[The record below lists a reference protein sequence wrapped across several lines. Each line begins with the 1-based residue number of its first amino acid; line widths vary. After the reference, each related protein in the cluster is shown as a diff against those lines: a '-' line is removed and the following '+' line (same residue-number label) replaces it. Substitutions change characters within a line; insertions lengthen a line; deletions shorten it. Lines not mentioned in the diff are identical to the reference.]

1 MTEFLPLC
9 DVLFNVISLAGYFCD
24 VVFDVVLGYALYERQ
39 KFAYFAAVI
48 VIVLFSL
55 VISQIVSIRWYL
67 NKRKIRNATTST
79 TGPPGAQDAETG
91 PNAPGSTSGSLE
103 KKKKKPNSL
112 NAANG
117 SGVAGRTEEPDGRP
131 GAGSRKSEYSRYIV
145 LALHVTQLGVLWRY
159 AKLFVPVD
167 LRHVKHEVRDLCMLR
182 LVHAFCEAAPMLLLQ
197 LYVLVTLQSE
207 AQLAAT
213 LKLKT
218 LGHHHHLPASTA
230 LVQQT
235 NLAEQQQKTFRD
247 LNMVSATLSLF
258 SVCWALASFS
268 KNVRLQNVHRLVLTW
283 LGVIF
288 QFLWRLGTV
297 ISRVISL
304 TVYASVYSHWVFL
317 VIILHWFSMFL
328 WLISPKNV
336 FHGERISRLKKTTLG
351 GLIAF
356 VYIFAYIN
364 LQEVRHRQK
373 MLTFYVVMF
382 AENCLLV
389 CLWMVGVWPNRPEGW
404 YLVPVSVLC
413 SFAAGLFFMV
423 VYYRYFHVRRLGYE
437 AGGRISEKCSG
448 HCGTDGCR
456 CLAGHDNGIDGMG
469 ISGGGGYKGAGGIGG
484 GLSGMNGVGGQKYPH
499 AIPGVFN
506 CRFSNPQKLQEKKQ
520 KQLAELKII
529 EEEIK
534 QGKLGGPGGT
544 GTLSSGDDGK
554 TTLPRQP
561 IPRAK
566 KHIDLDPIEWRT
578 SSPDMAEIVANKS
591 FNDLNLLL
599 AANLDDVNSLNK
611 FNSNYDPIYNSF
623 GLNGINISALV
634 NLKGGAA
641 GGPAGGMVDAG
652 GQSSSV
658 PVGPVVGTGNRNMSP
673 ISSQISATESNSLT
687 RQVMPRSKIL
697 PNNIP
702 RNPFAENYRGNFVN
716 LYADAAA
723 STPAGLINGA
733 ASGNGGVRA
742 PSISP
747 RTTEIAQ
754 SNRAILYD
762 AHGRLYT
769 DANHP
774 RQVSGTYSS
783 TENAGAENLP
793 FPYNVVPPPRSK
805 LDSRGTPTTP
815 VPSGSASGSAN
826 NTNSSNKSGR
836 TATTA
841 TMAAIVASVGA
852 AGGSSSGVG
861 SGGAA
866 GVINNL
872 NNTKRQN
879 MQRAKT
885 PEILLAPHYLENS
898 RIYFDWVAREAANF
912 RLQESE
918 RDQPM
923 ESSGDENLDNSGCD
937 DGHNGHHRIPSDI
950 DSQVSLPRSYTLPRE
965 FKYYRRN
972 KGRKVKNE
980 HFIASTNSSDGDVDS
995 GDDNESE
1002 RLSNLSSSSQR
1013 RVKNATPC
1021 TNLTNGH
1028 HGPVLQQQQ
1037 QQSHHLQ
1044 QPLPRQRL
1052 NNLNKSVAQTQPPI
1066 SSASMALMYAGGS
1079 GGSPSGT
1086 LLLANGQ
1093 TIPPVNSCRQT
1104 LNATP
1109 QNLHQQLPHASVPLA
1124 NGYNLTG
1131 GGDRS
1136 SPAMP
1141 ALLSGSDGS
1150 PVGLVSKPGAV
1161 HSFDLISGVEAVG
1174 AGLPPYHPGS
1184 AGNGAVTRPTRFRMY
1199 GTKNGMNTKEA
1210 NQEDTSQQSGLATVE
1225 SEYDTASDSPSDGGE
1240 EEDEEEDYEEEE
1252 SGGEEE
1258 EDEDDDEGTDEEDDG
1273 TEEEDDEDDVIEVLE
1288 RQSGDGQ
1295 EQDAD
1300 SRRKVDDDED
1310 RSNPQYIPKKGTFY
1324 EHDDRTAEDD
1334 LNDSGLD
1341 GDGDQRSKR
1350 NDDGLGDGLGDS
1362 HGGGG
1367 GGPGSGGGGGGGGLG
1382 APGMY
1387 GGERRGS
1394 EKGGSG
1400 VGAKGTK
1407 KWQASTD
1414 RWTHDRFDES
1424 EQAPKSQAELVF
1436 AYGYD
1441 IRSEDGPPKARRK
1454 RRYARGPNRYTRN
1467 WEDEDAYQKSSNAE
1481 HHQRHKKVPRP
1492 EEFPELAGANGKSG
1506 RATGRGRNGQKSGS
1520 STTGGPDQRR
1530 QSGATDAGRNKSSDV
1545 RRSAGQDRSMGRSE
1559 RVRSGDWSGG
1569 AGGGDRA
1576 REPDRGADWDRS
1588 EYGGG
1593 GSLRYRNEDR
1603 GSRNNY
1609 HNKENKLSGPRN
1621 SKEKDYKVINSLQ
1634 FKNQARNKTMEGGSG
1649 GNGGG
1654 APVTGPIPG
1663 SGPGSGLSDGN
1674 PGGAPMMHSSSAGA
1688 LSGSSNSN
1696 KMNNHGTVQQ
1706 HSGGSSTN
1714 AGGVSNERIHHSES
1728 NQQQGRMVNVVTT
1741 SASLGSVPSAGSQQ
1755 HYGHHASSMGQMQQH
1770 SHQQPQQPTQ
1780 KLKQGYLEEDHSKY
1794 AVPLYAGSSPMD
1806 RMQPNQPPP
1815 PAQGGPGG
1823 QNPPQVQ
1830 YHQATT
1836 LYYTAAGAAG
1846 GPSPG
1851 DYVTQAAP
1859 GGQPQQQPPQQPTQA
1874 PPQAQYAPP
1883 PYATQG
1889 PPPQPP
1895 QAAPYMQG
1903 PVPTPSA
1910 YLPAPQ
1916 PANVSTV
1923 PQPPTGVP
1931 GGAPPPPM
1939 NFVPALGPPPTA
1951 PAPPGVSPGQYPGPA
1966 AYATGFQTG
1975 YAPAVGVV
1983 PQAVP
1988 GGPPPPSVVTG
1999 PGGPPPTALYQPSGG
2014 ITYYAP
2020 QTQTQAPR
2028 PLPTGRRP
2036 TAAIPILA
2044 PPERK
2049 PAVTSTTTPSTAT
2062 NKTSSTRPAT
2072 TTAGDTNESPA
2083 ADASTGAASSVVD
2096 ASTPSGTTATVDSGE
2111 NIDHILDNMFVQRPQ
2126 YQPPS
2131 RKSPS
2136 PALAPSA
2143 ATQQP
2148 QSQAAGNETANGA
2161 TELRTDGG
2169 SAVVDGQD
2177 SMDNI
2182 GESVKKMSIQDT
2194 DKLSI
2199 AGSLAAVD
2207 SKELVAGG
2215 GVIDTNTTSQPVE

>member
-48 VIVLFSL
+48 VIVSFSL
-55 VISQIVSIRWYL
+55 IISQIVSIRWYL
-67 NKRKIRNATTST
+67 NKRKIRNATAST
-79 TGPPGAQDAETG
+79 TGPPGSQDAETAA
-91 PNAPGSTSGSLE
+91 NTPGNTSGSLE
-103 KKKKKPNSL
+103 KKKKKINSL
-112 NAANG
+112 TNTTNGPGATIGGRAEDTDEPTG
-117 SGVAGRTEEPDGRP
+117 SG
-131 GAGSRKSEYSRYIV
+131 GSRMSEYSRYIV
-145 LALHVTQLGVLWRY
+145 LALHFTQLGVLWRY

-207 AQLAAT
+207 AQLAAA

-364 LQEVRHRQK
+364 LQE
-373 MLTFYVVMF
+373 LTFYVVMF

-456 CLAGHDNGIDGMG
+456 CLAGHEHGIDGVGMNGGGGCKVGGG
-469 ISGGGGYKGAGGIGG
+469 ISGGLGVG
-484 GLSGMNGVGGQKYPH
+484 GMNGGAGQKYPH
-499 AIPGVFN
+499 AIPGSSVGSRVN
-506 CRFSNPQKLQEKKQ
+506 IQQKLQEKKQ

-634 NLKGGAA
+634 NLKGATGGA
-641 GGPAGGMVDAG
+641 GGGLVDTG

-658 PVGPVVGTGNRNMSP
+658 PVVGPVVGPGNRNMSP
-673 ISSQISATESNSLT
+673 ISSQISAAESNSLT

-733 ASGNGGVRA
+733 ANGNGGGGSAGVRA

-815 VPSGSASGSAN
+815 VQSGSASGSAN

-841 TMAAIVASVGA
+841 TMAAIVASVGG
-852 AGGSSSGVG
+852 AGGSAGGGIVG
-861 SGGAA
+861 AGGAGAA

-1021 TNLTNGH
+1021 TNLSNGH
-1028 HGPVLQQQQ
+1028 HGSVLHQQQQ
-1037 QQSHHLQ
+1037 QQQHLQ
-1044 QPLPRQRL
+1044 QPLPRQRM
-1052 NNLNKSVAQTQPPI
+1052 NNLNKSVAQNPPSI
-1066 SSASMALMYAGGS
+1066 SASMALMYAGGS
-1079 GGSPSGT
+1079 GGQSPSGT
-1086 LLLANGQ
+1086 MLHANGPA
-1093 TIPPVNSCRQT
+1093 IPPVNTCRQT

-1109 QNLHQQLPHASVPLA
+1109 QNLLQPPLPQHAAVALA
-1124 NGYNLTG
+1124 NGYNLAG

-1150 PVGLVSKPGAV
+1150 PVGKPGAV
-1161 HSFDLISGVEAVG
+1161 HSFDLISGVEAVA
-1174 AGLPPYHPGS
+1174 AGLPSYH
-1184 AGNGAVTRPTRFRMY
+1184 AGGGGAANGGGVARPTRFRMY
-1199 GTKNGMNTKEA
+1199 GTKNGMVRHETK
-1210 NQEDTSQQSGLATVE
+1210 L
-1225 SEYDTASDSPSDGGE
+1225 
-1240 EEDEEEDYEEEE
+1240 
-1252 SGGEEE
+1252 
-1258 EDEDDDEGTDEEDDG
+1258 
-1273 TEEEDDEDDVIEVLE
+1273 
-1288 RQSGDGQ
+1288 
-1295 EQDAD
+1295 
-1300 SRRKVDDDED
+1300 
-1310 RSNPQYIPKKGTFY
+1310 
-1324 EHDDRTAEDD
+1324 
-1334 LNDSGLD
+1334 
-1341 GDGDQRSKR
+1341 
-1350 NDDGLGDGLGDS
+1350 
-1362 HGGGG
+1362 
-1367 GGPGSGGGGGGGGLG
+1367 
-1382 APGMY
+1382 
-1387 GGERRGS
+1387 
-1394 EKGGSG
+1394 
-1400 VGAKGTK
+1400 
-1407 KWQASTD
+1407 
-1414 RWTHDRFDES
+1414 
-1424 EQAPKSQAELVF
+1424 
-1436 AYGYD
+1436 
-1441 IRSEDGPPKARRK
+1441 
-1454 RRYARGPNRYTRN
+1454 
-1467 WEDEDAYQKSSNAE
+1467 
-1481 HHQRHKKVPRP
+1481 
-1492 EEFPELAGANGKSG
+1492 
-1506 RATGRGRNGQKSGS
+1506 
-1520 STTGGPDQRR
+1520 
-1530 QSGATDAGRNKSSDV
+1530 
-1545 RRSAGQDRSMGRSE
+1545 
-1559 RVRSGDWSGG
+1559 
-1569 AGGGDRA
+1569 
-1576 REPDRGADWDRS
+1576 
-1588 EYGGG
+1588 
-1593 GSLRYRNEDR
+1593 
-1603 GSRNNY
+1603 
-1609 HNKENKLSGPRN
+1609 
-1621 SKEKDYKVINSLQ
+1621 
-1634 FKNQARNKTMEGGSG
+1634 
-1649 GNGGG
+1649 
-1654 APVTGPIPG
+1654 
-1663 SGPGSGLSDGN
+1663 
-1674 PGGAPMMHSSSAGA
+1674 
-1688 LSGSSNSN
+1688 
-1696 KMNNHGTVQQ
+1696 
-1706 HSGGSSTN
+1706 
-1714 AGGVSNERIHHSES
+1714 
-1728 NQQQGRMVNVVTT
+1728 
-1741 SASLGSVPSAGSQQ
+1741 
-1755 HYGHHASSMGQMQQH
+1755 
-1770 SHQQPQQPTQ
+1770 
-1780 KLKQGYLEEDHSKY
+1780 
-1794 AVPLYAGSSPMD
+1794 
-1806 RMQPNQPPP
+1806 
-1815 PAQGGPGG
+1815 
-1823 QNPPQVQ
+1823 
-1830 YHQATT
+1830 
-1836 LYYTAAGAAG
+1836 
-1846 GPSPG
+1846 
-1851 DYVTQAAP
+1851 
-1859 GGQPQQQPPQQPTQA
+1859 
-1874 PPQAQYAPP
+1874 
-1883 PYATQG
+1883 
-1889 PPPQPP
+1889 
-1895 QAAPYMQG
+1895 
-1903 PVPTPSA
+1903 
-1910 YLPAPQ
+1910 
-1916 PANVSTV
+1916 
-1923 PQPPTGVP
+1923 
-1931 GGAPPPPM
+1931 
-1939 NFVPALGPPPTA
+1939 
-1951 PAPPGVSPGQYPGPA
+1951 
-1966 AYATGFQTG
+1966 
-1975 YAPAVGVV
+1975 
-1983 PQAVP
+1983 
-1988 GGPPPPSVVTG
+1988 
-1999 PGGPPPTALYQPSGG
+1999 
-2014 ITYYAP
+2014 
-2020 QTQTQAPR
+2020 
-2028 PLPTGRRP
+2028 
-2036 TAAIPILA
+2036 
-2044 PPERK
+2044 
-2049 PAVTSTTTPSTAT
+2049 
-2062 NKTSSTRPAT
+2062 
-2072 TTAGDTNESPA
+2072 
-2083 ADASTGAASSVVD
+2083 
-2096 ASTPSGTTATVDSGE
+2096 
-2111 NIDHILDNMFVQRPQ
+2111 
-2126 YQPPS
+2126 
-2131 RKSPS
+2131 
-2136 PALAPSA
+2136 
-2143 ATQQP
+2143 
-2148 QSQAAGNETANGA
+2148 
-2161 TELRTDGG
+2161 
-2169 SAVVDGQD
+2169 
-2177 SMDNI
+2177 
-2182 GESVKKMSIQDT
+2182 
-2194 DKLSI
+2194 
-2199 AGSLAAVD
+2199 
-2207 SKELVAGG
+2207 
-2215 GVIDTNTTSQPVE
+2215 

>member
-1 MTEFLPLC
+1 MHLYNYSSVRSIDAPAGDGTNREKIMTEFLPLC

-39 KFAYFAAVI
+39 KFTYFAAVI
-48 VIVLFSL
+48 VIVSFSL

-79 TGPPGAQDAETG
+79 TGPPGSPDTEAGAGG
-91 PNAPGSTSGSLE
+91 PTGSTGGSLE
-103 KKKKKPNSL
+103 KKKKKTNSL
-112 NAANG
+112 NGTANG
-117 SGVAGRTEEPDGRP
+117 QTVGGRTEAN
-131 GAGSRKSEYSRYIV
+131 GAGSGTGSRTSEYGRYIV

-218 LGHHHHLPASTA
+218 LGHHHHLTASTA

-404 YLVPVSVLC
+404 YMVPVSVLC
-413 SFAAGLFFMV
+413 SFAAGLFFMI

-437 AGGRISEKCSG
+437 AGGRLAEKCSA
-448 HCGTDGCR
+448 HCTGDGCR
-456 CLAGHDNGIDGMG
+456 CLAGHEHEGGG
-469 ISGGGGYKGAGGIGG
+469 VGGGGVGG
-484 GLSGMNGVGGQKYPH
+484 GGCKGGGATIGSGLGHGGMNGIGGQKYPH

-506 CRFSNPQKLQEKKQ
+506 CRFSNPVNAATKRKKKKPTTSVGSRVNIQQKLQEKKQ

-634 NLKGGAA
+634 NLKGGGGVASGGTVAGALLDSAA
-641 GGPAGGMVDAG
+641 QPP
-652 GQSSSV
+652 SV
-658 PVGPVVGTGNRNMSP
+658 QGVVGAANRNMSP

-687 RQVMPRSKIL
+687 RQVLPRAKIL

-716 LYADAAA
+716 LYAEAAA
-723 STPAGLINGA
+723 GTGPTAGNGNGA
-733 ASGNGGVRA
+733 GSVGPGVRA

-783 TENAGAENLP
+783 TENGAGAENLP

-815 VPSGSASGSAN
+815 VQSGSASGSAN

-836 TATTA
+836 TTTTSA
-841 TMAAIVASVGA
+841 TMAAIVASVGGATSGGVA
-852 AGGSSSGVG
+852 AGG
-861 SGGAA
+861 

-1021 TNLTNGH
+1021 TNLSSGH
-1028 HGPVLQQQQ
+1028 LTPSLQQQQ
-1037 QQSHHLQ
+1037 QQQ
-1044 QPLPRQRL
+1044 QPLPRQRM
-1052 NNLNKSVAQTQPPI
+1052 NNLNKTVALAQPTI
-1066 SSASMALMYAGGS
+1066 GSASMALMYPNGS
-1079 GGSPSGT
+1079 GGRSPSGT
-1086 LLLANGQ
+1086 MQLTNGQ
-1093 TIPPVNSCRQT
+1093 TIPPTNPAGRQS
-1104 LNATP
+1104 LNPTP
-1109 QNLHQQLPHASVPLA
+1109 QNLHLSSQHVAAAVLA
-1124 NGYNLTG
+1124 NGYTLAG
-1131 GGDRS
+1131 AGDRS
-1136 SPAMP
+1136 SPAMQV
-1141 ALLSGSDGS
+1141 LLAGTDGS
-1150 PVGLVSKPGAV
+1150 TAGLASGKPGAV
-1161 HSFDLISGVEAVG
+1161 HSFDLISGVESA
-1174 AGLPPYHPGS
+1174 LPPYHAV
-1184 AGNGAVTRPTRFRMY
+1184 AGTAGAGAGTTAGGGGARPTRFRMY
-1199 GTKNGMNTKEA
+1199 GTKNGMVRHETK
-1210 NQEDTSQQSGLATVE
+1210 L
-1225 SEYDTASDSPSDGGE
+1225 
-1240 EEDEEEDYEEEE
+1240 
-1252 SGGEEE
+1252 
-1258 EDEDDDEGTDEEDDG
+1258 
-1273 TEEEDDEDDVIEVLE
+1273 
-1288 RQSGDGQ
+1288 
-1295 EQDAD
+1295 
-1300 SRRKVDDDED
+1300 
-1310 RSNPQYIPKKGTFY
+1310 
-1324 EHDDRTAEDD
+1324 
-1334 LNDSGLD
+1334 
-1341 GDGDQRSKR
+1341 
-1350 NDDGLGDGLGDS
+1350 
-1362 HGGGG
+1362 
-1367 GGPGSGGGGGGGGLG
+1367 
-1382 APGMY
+1382 
-1387 GGERRGS
+1387 
-1394 EKGGSG
+1394 
-1400 VGAKGTK
+1400 
-1407 KWQASTD
+1407 
-1414 RWTHDRFDES
+1414 
-1424 EQAPKSQAELVF
+1424 
-1436 AYGYD
+1436 
-1441 IRSEDGPPKARRK
+1441 
-1454 RRYARGPNRYTRN
+1454 
-1467 WEDEDAYQKSSNAE
+1467 
-1481 HHQRHKKVPRP
+1481 
-1492 EEFPELAGANGKSG
+1492 
-1506 RATGRGRNGQKSGS
+1506 
-1520 STTGGPDQRR
+1520 
-1530 QSGATDAGRNKSSDV
+1530 
-1545 RRSAGQDRSMGRSE
+1545 
-1559 RVRSGDWSGG
+1559 
-1569 AGGGDRA
+1569 
-1576 REPDRGADWDRS
+1576 
-1588 EYGGG
+1588 
-1593 GSLRYRNEDR
+1593 
-1603 GSRNNY
+1603 
-1609 HNKENKLSGPRN
+1609 
-1621 SKEKDYKVINSLQ
+1621 
-1634 FKNQARNKTMEGGSG
+1634 
-1649 GNGGG
+1649 
-1654 APVTGPIPG
+1654 
-1663 SGPGSGLSDGN
+1663 
-1674 PGGAPMMHSSSAGA
+1674 
-1688 LSGSSNSN
+1688 
-1696 KMNNHGTVQQ
+1696 
-1706 HSGGSSTN
+1706 
-1714 AGGVSNERIHHSES
+1714 
-1728 NQQQGRMVNVVTT
+1728 
-1741 SASLGSVPSAGSQQ
+1741 
-1755 HYGHHASSMGQMQQH
+1755 
-1770 SHQQPQQPTQ
+1770 
-1780 KLKQGYLEEDHSKY
+1780 
-1794 AVPLYAGSSPMD
+1794 
-1806 RMQPNQPPP
+1806 
-1815 PAQGGPGG
+1815 
-1823 QNPPQVQ
+1823 
-1830 YHQATT
+1830 
-1836 LYYTAAGAAG
+1836 
-1846 GPSPG
+1846 
-1851 DYVTQAAP
+1851 
-1859 GGQPQQQPPQQPTQA
+1859 
-1874 PPQAQYAPP
+1874 
-1883 PYATQG
+1883 
-1889 PPPQPP
+1889 
-1895 QAAPYMQG
+1895 
-1903 PVPTPSA
+1903 
-1910 YLPAPQ
+1910 
-1916 PANVSTV
+1916 
-1923 PQPPTGVP
+1923 
-1931 GGAPPPPM
+1931 
-1939 NFVPALGPPPTA
+1939 
-1951 PAPPGVSPGQYPGPA
+1951 
-1966 AYATGFQTG
+1966 
-1975 YAPAVGVV
+1975 
-1983 PQAVP
+1983 
-1988 GGPPPPSVVTG
+1988 
-1999 PGGPPPTALYQPSGG
+1999 
-2014 ITYYAP
+2014 
-2020 QTQTQAPR
+2020 
-2028 PLPTGRRP
+2028 
-2036 TAAIPILA
+2036 
-2044 PPERK
+2044 
-2049 PAVTSTTTPSTAT
+2049 
-2062 NKTSSTRPAT
+2062 
-2072 TTAGDTNESPA
+2072 
-2083 ADASTGAASSVVD
+2083 
-2096 ASTPSGTTATVDSGE
+2096 
-2111 NIDHILDNMFVQRPQ
+2111 
-2126 YQPPS
+2126 
-2131 RKSPS
+2131 
-2136 PALAPSA
+2136 
-2143 ATQQP
+2143 
-2148 QSQAAGNETANGA
+2148 
-2161 TELRTDGG
+2161 
-2169 SAVVDGQD
+2169 
-2177 SMDNI
+2177 
-2182 GESVKKMSIQDT
+2182 
-2194 DKLSI
+2194 
-2199 AGSLAAVD
+2199 
-2207 SKELVAGG
+2207 
-2215 GVIDTNTTSQPVE
+2215 

>member
-39 KFAYFAAVI
+39 KFTYFAAVI
-48 VIVLFSL
+48 VIVSFSL

-79 TGPPGAQDAETG
+79 AGPPLDAD
-91 PNAPGSTSGSLE
+91 GSPASVGSNSLE

-112 NAANG
+112 SPGGNNG
-117 SGVAGRTEEPDGRP
+117 SGGDGTDSHEP
-131 GAGSRKSEYSRYIV
+131 GAGSSQYSRYIV

-207 AQLAAT
+207 AQLAS

-218 LGHHHHLPASTA
+218 LGHHLPASTA

-404 YLVPVSVLC
+404 YMVPVSVLC

-437 AGGRISEKCSG
+437 AGGRVAEKCSPLCPEG
-448 HCGTDGCR
+448 GCR
-456 CLAGHDNGIDGMG
+456 CPMGHDGAYD
-469 ISGGGGYKGAGGIGG
+469 SGGGVGGGGGGGGAGGIGCK
-484 GLSGMNGVGGQKYPH
+484 GVGLGLGGIGGGGHIGGCGQKYPH

-506 CRFSNPQKLQEKKQ
+506 CRFSNPVNAATKRKKKKPTTFVPPPNLAIASSNGAPGATANGGGIGGGLGGGGVNEQSHGQSPHQQLLQHHQAHQVLQQQHQQHQHQHQQQLLQQHQQQHMGPMAIPFWRRPLPRSHTGGSSENEGSSVGSRVNIQQKLQEKKQ

-566 KHIDLDPIEWRT
+566 KHIDIDPIEWRT

-623 GLNGINISALV
+623 GLNGINISTLV
-634 NLKGGAA
+634 NLKGTATGGPGA
-641 GGPAGGMVDAG
+641 GPAGGLVDAG
-652 GQSSSV
+652 TGQPASAVSTLGQN
-658 PVGPVVGTGNRNMSP
+658 VGAGNRNMSP

-687 RQVMPRSKIL
+687 RQVLPRAKIL

-723 STPAGLINGA
+723 NTPAGVVNGA
-733 ASGNGGVRA
+733 ASAANSVVPGRA

-783 TENAGAENLP
+783 TENGAGAENLP

-815 VPSGSASGSAN
+815 VQSGSASGSAN

-841 TMAAIVASVGA
+841 TMAAVMASVVGA
-852 AGGSSSGVG
+852 GASSNGT
-861 SGGAA
+861 GGA
-866 GVINNL
+866 INNL

-918 RDQPM
+918 RDHPPM

-1013 RVKNATPC
+1013 RLKNSTPC
-1021 TNLTNGH
+1021 TNLSSGQH
-1028 HGPVLQQQQ
+1028 SSVLHQQQQ
-1037 QQSHHLQ
+1037 QHPQPQQQQQHQPPSQ
-1044 QPLPRQRL
+1044 QPLARQRM
-1052 NNLNKSVAQTQPPI
+1052 NNLNKSVAISPPPVGTVT
-1066 SSASMALMYAGGS
+1066 MYASGA

-1086 LLLANGQ
+1086 MLLPNGSAG
-1093 TIPPVNSCRQT
+1093 PNASRQT

-1109 QNLHQQLPHASVPLA
+1109 QNLHQPSPQQQQPSIATAIA
-1124 NGYNLTG
+1124 NGYNLSAM
-1131 GGDRS
+1131 DRS
-1136 SPAMP
+1136 SPAGMVL
-1141 ALLSGSDGS
+1141 AANGGVSGLSG
-1150 PVGLVSKPGAV
+1150 KAAAV
-1161 HSFDLISGVEAVG
+1161 HSLDLISGVDALSSG
-1174 AGLPPYHPGS
+1174 MAQYHGGGIAGG
-1184 AGNGAVTRPTRFRMY
+1184 GGGGGRPTRFRMY
-1199 GTKNGMNTKEA
+1199 GTKNGMVRHETK
-1210 NQEDTSQQSGLATVE
+1210 L
-1225 SEYDTASDSPSDGGE
+1225 
-1240 EEDEEEDYEEEE
+1240 
-1252 SGGEEE
+1252 
-1258 EDEDDDEGTDEEDDG
+1258 
-1273 TEEEDDEDDVIEVLE
+1273 
-1288 RQSGDGQ
+1288 
-1295 EQDAD
+1295 
-1300 SRRKVDDDED
+1300 
-1310 RSNPQYIPKKGTFY
+1310 
-1324 EHDDRTAEDD
+1324 
-1334 LNDSGLD
+1334 
-1341 GDGDQRSKR
+1341 
-1350 NDDGLGDGLGDS
+1350 
-1362 HGGGG
+1362 
-1367 GGPGSGGGGGGGGLG
+1367 
-1382 APGMY
+1382 
-1387 GGERRGS
+1387 
-1394 EKGGSG
+1394 
-1400 VGAKGTK
+1400 
-1407 KWQASTD
+1407 
-1414 RWTHDRFDES
+1414 
-1424 EQAPKSQAELVF
+1424 
-1436 AYGYD
+1436 
-1441 IRSEDGPPKARRK
+1441 
-1454 RRYARGPNRYTRN
+1454 
-1467 WEDEDAYQKSSNAE
+1467 
-1481 HHQRHKKVPRP
+1481 
-1492 EEFPELAGANGKSG
+1492 
-1506 RATGRGRNGQKSGS
+1506 
-1520 STTGGPDQRR
+1520 
-1530 QSGATDAGRNKSSDV
+1530 
-1545 RRSAGQDRSMGRSE
+1545 
-1559 RVRSGDWSGG
+1559 
-1569 AGGGDRA
+1569 
-1576 REPDRGADWDRS
+1576 
-1588 EYGGG
+1588 
-1593 GSLRYRNEDR
+1593 
-1603 GSRNNY
+1603 
-1609 HNKENKLSGPRN
+1609 
-1621 SKEKDYKVINSLQ
+1621 
-1634 FKNQARNKTMEGGSG
+1634 
-1649 GNGGG
+1649 
-1654 APVTGPIPG
+1654 
-1663 SGPGSGLSDGN
+1663 
-1674 PGGAPMMHSSSAGA
+1674 
-1688 LSGSSNSN
+1688 
-1696 KMNNHGTVQQ
+1696 
-1706 HSGGSSTN
+1706 
-1714 AGGVSNERIHHSES
+1714 
-1728 NQQQGRMVNVVTT
+1728 
-1741 SASLGSVPSAGSQQ
+1741 
-1755 HYGHHASSMGQMQQH
+1755 
-1770 SHQQPQQPTQ
+1770 
-1780 KLKQGYLEEDHSKY
+1780 
-1794 AVPLYAGSSPMD
+1794 
-1806 RMQPNQPPP
+1806 
-1815 PAQGGPGG
+1815 
-1823 QNPPQVQ
+1823 
-1830 YHQATT
+1830 
-1836 LYYTAAGAAG
+1836 
-1846 GPSPG
+1846 
-1851 DYVTQAAP
+1851 
-1859 GGQPQQQPPQQPTQA
+1859 
-1874 PPQAQYAPP
+1874 
-1883 PYATQG
+1883 
-1889 PPPQPP
+1889 
-1895 QAAPYMQG
+1895 
-1903 PVPTPSA
+1903 
-1910 YLPAPQ
+1910 
-1916 PANVSTV
+1916 
-1923 PQPPTGVP
+1923 
-1931 GGAPPPPM
+1931 
-1939 NFVPALGPPPTA
+1939 
-1951 PAPPGVSPGQYPGPA
+1951 
-1966 AYATGFQTG
+1966 
-1975 YAPAVGVV
+1975 
-1983 PQAVP
+1983 
-1988 GGPPPPSVVTG
+1988 
-1999 PGGPPPTALYQPSGG
+1999 
-2014 ITYYAP
+2014 
-2020 QTQTQAPR
+2020 
-2028 PLPTGRRP
+2028 
-2036 TAAIPILA
+2036 
-2044 PPERK
+2044 
-2049 PAVTSTTTPSTAT
+2049 
-2062 NKTSSTRPAT
+2062 
-2072 TTAGDTNESPA
+2072 
-2083 ADASTGAASSVVD
+2083 
-2096 ASTPSGTTATVDSGE
+2096 
-2111 NIDHILDNMFVQRPQ
+2111 
-2126 YQPPS
+2126 
-2131 RKSPS
+2131 
-2136 PALAPSA
+2136 
-2143 ATQQP
+2143 
-2148 QSQAAGNETANGA
+2148 
-2161 TELRTDGG
+2161 
-2169 SAVVDGQD
+2169 
-2177 SMDNI
+2177 
-2182 GESVKKMSIQDT
+2182 
-2194 DKLSI
+2194 
-2199 AGSLAAVD
+2199 
-2207 SKELVAGG
+2207 
-2215 GVIDTNTTSQPVE
+2215 

>member
-48 VIVLFSL
+48 VIVSFSL

-67 NKRKIRNATTST
+67 NKRKIRNASAST
-79 TGPPGAQDAETG
+79 TGPPDAEA
-91 PNAPGSTSGSLE
+91 NAPGSGSSLE

-117 SGVAGRTEEPDGRP
+117 QSVAGRGEEAEGRMAP
-131 GAGSRKSEYSRYIV
+131 GGGGASRTSEYSRYIV

-207 AQLAAT
+207 AQLAAA

-218 LGHHHHLPASTA
+218 LGHHHHHLPPSTA

-304 TVYASVYSHWVFL
+304 TVYASVYSHWGDAL
-317 VIILHWFSMFL
+317 ILHWFSMFL

-389 CLWMVGVWPNRPEGW
+389 CLWMVGVWPNRPDGW
-404 YLVPVSVLC
+404 YLVPLSVLG

-437 AGGRISEKCSG
+437 AGGRVAEKCAG
-448 HCGTDGCR
+448 HCASDGCR
-456 CLAGHDNGIDGMG
+456 CLAGHEHGMDGG
-469 ISGGGGYKGAGGIGG
+469 CGGGVGGAGGKGGGGIGG
-484 GLSGMNGVGGQKYPH
+484 GVGRGALNGNGCQKYPH

-506 CRFSNPQKLQEKKQ
+506 CRFSNPVNAATKRKKKKPTTFVPPPNLAIASPNANAGGGVNDHAVTSQLLQQQQSHQQLQLPSHQQQHQQQQQQQQHHHQQHQQQYLQQQPLLSHQQQQQQHQQQTLQQQQQELQQQYMGPMAIPFWRRPLPRSHTGGSSENEGSSVGSRVNIQQKLQEKKQ

-544 GTLSSGDDGK
+544 GTLSSGDDAGK

-634 NLKGGAA
+634 NLKGG
-641 GGPAGGMVDAG
+641 GGSGPAGALVDAT
-652 GQSSSV
+652 GQSASSSAV
-658 PVGPVVGTGNRNMSP
+658 PGVGGPGVGGTGNRNMSP

-687 RQVMPRSKIL
+687 RQVLPRSKIL

-723 STPAGLINGA
+723 STPAAGLINGA
-733 ASGNGGVRA
+733 AGGGASGSGAGVRA

-836 TATTA
+836 TSATA
-841 TMAAIVASVGA
+841 TMAAIVASVGGA
-852 AGGSSSGVG
+852 GGSAGGSSG
-861 SGGAA
+861 A

-1021 TNLTNGH
+1021 TNLQPNGH
-1028 HGPVLQQQQ
+1028 HVPSLQQQQ
-1037 QQSHHLQ
+1037 QQLLQ

-1052 NNLNKSVAQTQPPI
+1052 NNLNKGMPQPPI
-1066 SSASMALMYAGGS
+1066 SASMALMYAGPGGP

-1086 LLLANGQ
+1086 MLLTNGQ
-1093 TIPPVNSCRQT
+1093 AIPAGNVSRQT

-1109 QNLHQQLPHASVPLA
+1109 QNLHQPPLPHVPIGLA

-1131 GGDRS
+1131 AGDRS
-1136 SPAMP
+1136 SPALP

-1150 PVGLVSKPGAV
+1150 PVGMVGKPGAV
-1161 HSFDLISGVEAVG
+1161 HSFDLISGVEG
-1174 AGLPPYHPGS
+1174 AAGAALPPYHPGGG
-1184 AGNGAVTRPTRFRMY
+1184 AAGGNGARPTRFRMY
-1199 GTKNGMNTKEA
+1199 GTKNGMVRHETK
-1210 NQEDTSQQSGLATVE
+1210 L
-1225 SEYDTASDSPSDGGE
+1225 
-1240 EEDEEEDYEEEE
+1240 
-1252 SGGEEE
+1252 
-1258 EDEDDDEGTDEEDDG
+1258 
-1273 TEEEDDEDDVIEVLE
+1273 
-1288 RQSGDGQ
+1288 
-1295 EQDAD
+1295 
-1300 SRRKVDDDED
+1300 
-1310 RSNPQYIPKKGTFY
+1310 
-1324 EHDDRTAEDD
+1324 
-1334 LNDSGLD
+1334 
-1341 GDGDQRSKR
+1341 
-1350 NDDGLGDGLGDS
+1350 
-1362 HGGGG
+1362 
-1367 GGPGSGGGGGGGGLG
+1367 
-1382 APGMY
+1382 
-1387 GGERRGS
+1387 
-1394 EKGGSG
+1394 
-1400 VGAKGTK
+1400 
-1407 KWQASTD
+1407 
-1414 RWTHDRFDES
+1414 
-1424 EQAPKSQAELVF
+1424 
-1436 AYGYD
+1436 
-1441 IRSEDGPPKARRK
+1441 
-1454 RRYARGPNRYTRN
+1454 
-1467 WEDEDAYQKSSNAE
+1467 
-1481 HHQRHKKVPRP
+1481 
-1492 EEFPELAGANGKSG
+1492 
-1506 RATGRGRNGQKSGS
+1506 
-1520 STTGGPDQRR
+1520 
-1530 QSGATDAGRNKSSDV
+1530 
-1545 RRSAGQDRSMGRSE
+1545 
-1559 RVRSGDWSGG
+1559 
-1569 AGGGDRA
+1569 
-1576 REPDRGADWDRS
+1576 
-1588 EYGGG
+1588 
-1593 GSLRYRNEDR
+1593 
-1603 GSRNNY
+1603 
-1609 HNKENKLSGPRN
+1609 
-1621 SKEKDYKVINSLQ
+1621 
-1634 FKNQARNKTMEGGSG
+1634 
-1649 GNGGG
+1649 
-1654 APVTGPIPG
+1654 
-1663 SGPGSGLSDGN
+1663 
-1674 PGGAPMMHSSSAGA
+1674 
-1688 LSGSSNSN
+1688 
-1696 KMNNHGTVQQ
+1696 
-1706 HSGGSSTN
+1706 
-1714 AGGVSNERIHHSES
+1714 
-1728 NQQQGRMVNVVTT
+1728 
-1741 SASLGSVPSAGSQQ
+1741 
-1755 HYGHHASSMGQMQQH
+1755 
-1770 SHQQPQQPTQ
+1770 
-1780 KLKQGYLEEDHSKY
+1780 
-1794 AVPLYAGSSPMD
+1794 
-1806 RMQPNQPPP
+1806 
-1815 PAQGGPGG
+1815 
-1823 QNPPQVQ
+1823 
-1830 YHQATT
+1830 
-1836 LYYTAAGAAG
+1836 
-1846 GPSPG
+1846 
-1851 DYVTQAAP
+1851 
-1859 GGQPQQQPPQQPTQA
+1859 
-1874 PPQAQYAPP
+1874 
-1883 PYATQG
+1883 
-1889 PPPQPP
+1889 
-1895 QAAPYMQG
+1895 
-1903 PVPTPSA
+1903 
-1910 YLPAPQ
+1910 
-1916 PANVSTV
+1916 
-1923 PQPPTGVP
+1923 
-1931 GGAPPPPM
+1931 
-1939 NFVPALGPPPTA
+1939 
-1951 PAPPGVSPGQYPGPA
+1951 
-1966 AYATGFQTG
+1966 
-1975 YAPAVGVV
+1975 
-1983 PQAVP
+1983 
-1988 GGPPPPSVVTG
+1988 
-1999 PGGPPPTALYQPSGG
+1999 
-2014 ITYYAP
+2014 
-2020 QTQTQAPR
+2020 
-2028 PLPTGRRP
+2028 
-2036 TAAIPILA
+2036 
-2044 PPERK
+2044 
-2049 PAVTSTTTPSTAT
+2049 
-2062 NKTSSTRPAT
+2062 
-2072 TTAGDTNESPA
+2072 
-2083 ADASTGAASSVVD
+2083 
-2096 ASTPSGTTATVDSGE
+2096 
-2111 NIDHILDNMFVQRPQ
+2111 
-2126 YQPPS
+2126 
-2131 RKSPS
+2131 
-2136 PALAPSA
+2136 
-2143 ATQQP
+2143 
-2148 QSQAAGNETANGA
+2148 
-2161 TELRTDGG
+2161 
-2169 SAVVDGQD
+2169 
-2177 SMDNI
+2177 
-2182 GESVKKMSIQDT
+2182 
-2194 DKLSI
+2194 
-2199 AGSLAAVD
+2199 
-2207 SKELVAGG
+2207 
-2215 GVIDTNTTSQPVE
+2215 

>member
-39 KFAYFAAVI
+39 KFTYFAAVI
-48 VIVLFSL
+48 VIVSFSL
-55 VISQIVSIRWYL
+55 IISQIVSIRWYL
-67 NKRKIRNATTST
+67 NKRKIRNATAKT
-79 TGPPGAQDAETG
+79 TGPPGSPDTEANT
-91 PNAPGSTSGSLE
+91 PGGGSLE

-117 SGVAGRTEEPDGRP
+117 QSVFGRDGDADGR
-131 GAGSRKSEYSRYIV
+131 GGTEGGGSRTAEYSRYIV

-207 AQLAAT
+207 AQLTAT

-218 LGHHHHLPASTA
+218 LGHHHHLPPSTA

-437 AGGRISEKCSG
+437 AGGRVAEKCTG
-448 HCGTDGCR
+448 HCGPDGCR
-456 CLAGHDNGIDGMG
+456 CLTGHE
-469 ISGGGGYKGAGGIGG
+469 GGLEGGIGG
-484 GLSGMNGVGGQKYPH
+484 GGAGCKGGSGIGGGVGRGAMNGNGCQKYPH

-506 CRFSNPQKLQEKKQ
+506 CRFSNPVNAATKRKKKKPTTFVPPPNLAIASTNSGGAGGVVNDHQSVTSQLLHHQQSHQQQQAQQPQHQLLHQQQQQYLQQQPLLAQQQQLQHQQQQQQEQQQVQQQELQQQYMGPMAIPFWRRPLPRSHTGGSSENEGSSVGSRVNIQQKLQEKKQ

-634 NLKGGAA
+634 NLKGASSSGPSGLIDSAA
-641 GGPAGGMVDAG
+641 
-652 GQSSSV
+652 GQSSAV
-658 PVGPVVGTGNRNMSP
+658 AVGPAVGAGNRNMSP

-687 RQVMPRSKIL
+687 RQVLPRSKIQ

-723 STPAGLINGA
+723 STPSGLINGA
-733 ASGNGGVRA
+733 TGASGGGVRA

-815 VPSGSASGSAN
+815 VQSGSASGSAN

-841 TMAAIVASVGA
+841 TMAAIVASVGG
-852 AGGSSSGVG
+852 AGGASST
-861 SGGAA
+861 GATN
-866 GVINNL
+866 VINNL

-898 RIYFDWVAREAANF
+898 RVYFDWVVREAANF

-1002 RLSNLSSSSQR
+1002 RLSNISSSSQR

-1021 TNLTNGH
+1021 TNLQSNGG
-1028 HGPVLQQQQ
+1028 HGSTLQQQQ
-1037 QQSHHLQ
+1037 PQLLQ

-1052 NNLNKSVAQTQPPI
+1052 NNLNKGVPQNQPPI
-1066 SSASMALMYAGGS
+1066 SSASMALMYATGTS
-1079 GGSPSGT
+1079 GSPSGT
-1086 LLLANGQ
+1086 MLHASGQAAIPSAN
-1093 TIPPVNSCRQT
+1093 TSRQT

-1109 QNLHQQLPHASVPLA
+1109 QNLHQPPLPHAAVALA
-1124 NGYNLTG
+1124 NGYNLMG

-1141 ALLSGSDGS
+1141 ALLSGRDGS
-1150 PVGLVSKPGAV
+1150 PVGGLAVKPGAV
-1161 HSFDLISGVEAVG
+1161 HSFDLISGVEGTGTA
-1174 AGLPPYHPGS
+1174 LPPYHPGGGAAGATT
-1184 AGNGAVTRPTRFRMY
+1184 AGNCGVARPTRFRMY
-1199 GTKNGMNTKEA
+1199 GTKNGMVRHETK
-1210 NQEDTSQQSGLATVE
+1210 L
-1225 SEYDTASDSPSDGGE
+1225 
-1240 EEDEEEDYEEEE
+1240 
-1252 SGGEEE
+1252 
-1258 EDEDDDEGTDEEDDG
+1258 
-1273 TEEEDDEDDVIEVLE
+1273 
-1288 RQSGDGQ
+1288 
-1295 EQDAD
+1295 
-1300 SRRKVDDDED
+1300 
-1310 RSNPQYIPKKGTFY
+1310 
-1324 EHDDRTAEDD
+1324 
-1334 LNDSGLD
+1334 
-1341 GDGDQRSKR
+1341 
-1350 NDDGLGDGLGDS
+1350 
-1362 HGGGG
+1362 
-1367 GGPGSGGGGGGGGLG
+1367 
-1382 APGMY
+1382 
-1387 GGERRGS
+1387 
-1394 EKGGSG
+1394 
-1400 VGAKGTK
+1400 
-1407 KWQASTD
+1407 
-1414 RWTHDRFDES
+1414 
-1424 EQAPKSQAELVF
+1424 
-1436 AYGYD
+1436 
-1441 IRSEDGPPKARRK
+1441 
-1454 RRYARGPNRYTRN
+1454 
-1467 WEDEDAYQKSSNAE
+1467 
-1481 HHQRHKKVPRP
+1481 
-1492 EEFPELAGANGKSG
+1492 
-1506 RATGRGRNGQKSGS
+1506 
-1520 STTGGPDQRR
+1520 
-1530 QSGATDAGRNKSSDV
+1530 
-1545 RRSAGQDRSMGRSE
+1545 
-1559 RVRSGDWSGG
+1559 
-1569 AGGGDRA
+1569 
-1576 REPDRGADWDRS
+1576 
-1588 EYGGG
+1588 
-1593 GSLRYRNEDR
+1593 
-1603 GSRNNY
+1603 
-1609 HNKENKLSGPRN
+1609 
-1621 SKEKDYKVINSLQ
+1621 
-1634 FKNQARNKTMEGGSG
+1634 
-1649 GNGGG
+1649 
-1654 APVTGPIPG
+1654 
-1663 SGPGSGLSDGN
+1663 
-1674 PGGAPMMHSSSAGA
+1674 
-1688 LSGSSNSN
+1688 
-1696 KMNNHGTVQQ
+1696 
-1706 HSGGSSTN
+1706 
-1714 AGGVSNERIHHSES
+1714 
-1728 NQQQGRMVNVVTT
+1728 
-1741 SASLGSVPSAGSQQ
+1741 
-1755 HYGHHASSMGQMQQH
+1755 
-1770 SHQQPQQPTQ
+1770 
-1780 KLKQGYLEEDHSKY
+1780 
-1794 AVPLYAGSSPMD
+1794 
-1806 RMQPNQPPP
+1806 
-1815 PAQGGPGG
+1815 
-1823 QNPPQVQ
+1823 
-1830 YHQATT
+1830 
-1836 LYYTAAGAAG
+1836 
-1846 GPSPG
+1846 
-1851 DYVTQAAP
+1851 
-1859 GGQPQQQPPQQPTQA
+1859 
-1874 PPQAQYAPP
+1874 
-1883 PYATQG
+1883 
-1889 PPPQPP
+1889 
-1895 QAAPYMQG
+1895 
-1903 PVPTPSA
+1903 
-1910 YLPAPQ
+1910 
-1916 PANVSTV
+1916 
-1923 PQPPTGVP
+1923 
-1931 GGAPPPPM
+1931 
-1939 NFVPALGPPPTA
+1939 
-1951 PAPPGVSPGQYPGPA
+1951 
-1966 AYATGFQTG
+1966 
-1975 YAPAVGVV
+1975 
-1983 PQAVP
+1983 
-1988 GGPPPPSVVTG
+1988 
-1999 PGGPPPTALYQPSGG
+1999 
-2014 ITYYAP
+2014 
-2020 QTQTQAPR
+2020 
-2028 PLPTGRRP
+2028 
-2036 TAAIPILA
+2036 
-2044 PPERK
+2044 
-2049 PAVTSTTTPSTAT
+2049 
-2062 NKTSSTRPAT
+2062 
-2072 TTAGDTNESPA
+2072 
-2083 ADASTGAASSVVD
+2083 
-2096 ASTPSGTTATVDSGE
+2096 
-2111 NIDHILDNMFVQRPQ
+2111 
-2126 YQPPS
+2126 
-2131 RKSPS
+2131 
-2136 PALAPSA
+2136 
-2143 ATQQP
+2143 
-2148 QSQAAGNETANGA
+2148 
-2161 TELRTDGG
+2161 
-2169 SAVVDGQD
+2169 
-2177 SMDNI
+2177 
-2182 GESVKKMSIQDT
+2182 
-2194 DKLSI
+2194 
-2199 AGSLAAVD
+2199 
-2207 SKELVAGG
+2207 
-2215 GVIDTNTTSQPVE
+2215 

>member
-48 VIVLFSL
+48 VIVTFSL

-79 TGPPGAQDAETG
+79 TGPPGSQDAETG
-91 PNAPGSTSGSLE
+91 ANAPGSTSGSLE

-117 SGVAGRTEEPDGRP
+117 SGVGGRTEDTDGRP
-131 GAGSRKSEYSRYIV
+131 GTAGSRTSEYSRYIV

-404 YLVPVSVLC
+404 YLVPLAVLG

-437 AGGRISEKCSG
+437 AGGRVSEKCTG

-456 CLAGHDNGIDGMG
+456 CLAGHENGLDGMG
-469 ISGGGGYKGAGGIGG
+469 IAGGGGCKGVGGIHGALNGG
-484 GLSGMNGVGGQKYPH
+484 GMNGGGGQKYPH

-506 CRFSNPQKLQEKKQ
+506 CRFSNPVNAATKRKKKKPTTFVPPPNLAIASQNSTGTGVTDHQNVPNQFLHHQAHQQPQQQHVQQHLQQQHQQQQYLQQQPLLSHQPQQQQQQAQQQQLLQLQQQQQQQQQQQYMGPMAIPFWRRPLPRSHTGGSSENEGSSVGSRVNIQQKLQEKKQ

-634 NLKGGAA
+634 NLKGAAA
-641 GGPAGGMVDAG
+641 GGGTGGGLVDTG

-658 PVGPVVGTGNRNMSP
+658 PVGPVVGPGNRNMSP

-733 ASGNGGVRA
+733 TSGNGGGSGVRA

-815 VPSGSASGSAN
+815 VQSGSASGSAN

-841 TMAAIVASVGA
+841 TMAAIVASVGG
-852 AGGSSSGVG
+852 AGGSAGGTGGVG
-861 SGGAA
+861 SSGTA

-912 RLQESE
+912 RLQETE

-1028 HGPVLQQQQ
+1028 HGSVLQQPQQQQ
-1037 QQSHHLQ
+1037 QQHHLQ
-1044 QPLPRQRL
+1044 QPLPRQRM

-1066 SSASMALMYAGGS
+1066 GASMALMYAGGS

-1093 TIPPVNSCRQT
+1093 TIPPVNVVRQT

-1109 QNLHQQLPHASVPLA
+1109 QNIHPQLPHPSVPLA
-1124 NGYNLTG
+1124 NGYNLSG

-1136 SPAMP
+1136 SPAIP
-1141 ALLSGSDGS
+1141 TLLSGSDGS
-1150 PVGLVSKPGAV
+1150 SSVGLTGKPGAV

-1174 AGLPPYHPGS
+1174 AGLPPYHPGA
-1184 AGNGAVTRPTRFRMY
+1184 AGNGGVARPTRFRMY
-1199 GTKNGMNTKEA
+1199 GTKNGMVRHETK
-1210 NQEDTSQQSGLATVE
+1210 L
-1225 SEYDTASDSPSDGGE
+1225 
-1240 EEDEEEDYEEEE
+1240 
-1252 SGGEEE
+1252 
-1258 EDEDDDEGTDEEDDG
+1258 
-1273 TEEEDDEDDVIEVLE
+1273 
-1288 RQSGDGQ
+1288 
-1295 EQDAD
+1295 
-1300 SRRKVDDDED
+1300 
-1310 RSNPQYIPKKGTFY
+1310 
-1324 EHDDRTAEDD
+1324 
-1334 LNDSGLD
+1334 
-1341 GDGDQRSKR
+1341 
-1350 NDDGLGDGLGDS
+1350 
-1362 HGGGG
+1362 
-1367 GGPGSGGGGGGGGLG
+1367 
-1382 APGMY
+1382 
-1387 GGERRGS
+1387 
-1394 EKGGSG
+1394 
-1400 VGAKGTK
+1400 
-1407 KWQASTD
+1407 
-1414 RWTHDRFDES
+1414 
-1424 EQAPKSQAELVF
+1424 
-1436 AYGYD
+1436 
-1441 IRSEDGPPKARRK
+1441 
-1454 RRYARGPNRYTRN
+1454 
-1467 WEDEDAYQKSSNAE
+1467 
-1481 HHQRHKKVPRP
+1481 
-1492 EEFPELAGANGKSG
+1492 
-1506 RATGRGRNGQKSGS
+1506 
-1520 STTGGPDQRR
+1520 
-1530 QSGATDAGRNKSSDV
+1530 
-1545 RRSAGQDRSMGRSE
+1545 
-1559 RVRSGDWSGG
+1559 
-1569 AGGGDRA
+1569 
-1576 REPDRGADWDRS
+1576 
-1588 EYGGG
+1588 
-1593 GSLRYRNEDR
+1593 
-1603 GSRNNY
+1603 
-1609 HNKENKLSGPRN
+1609 
-1621 SKEKDYKVINSLQ
+1621 
-1634 FKNQARNKTMEGGSG
+1634 
-1649 GNGGG
+1649 
-1654 APVTGPIPG
+1654 
-1663 SGPGSGLSDGN
+1663 
-1674 PGGAPMMHSSSAGA
+1674 
-1688 LSGSSNSN
+1688 
-1696 KMNNHGTVQQ
+1696 
-1706 HSGGSSTN
+1706 
-1714 AGGVSNERIHHSES
+1714 
-1728 NQQQGRMVNVVTT
+1728 
-1741 SASLGSVPSAGSQQ
+1741 
-1755 HYGHHASSMGQMQQH
+1755 
-1770 SHQQPQQPTQ
+1770 
-1780 KLKQGYLEEDHSKY
+1780 
-1794 AVPLYAGSSPMD
+1794 
-1806 RMQPNQPPP
+1806 
-1815 PAQGGPGG
+1815 
-1823 QNPPQVQ
+1823 
-1830 YHQATT
+1830 
-1836 LYYTAAGAAG
+1836 
-1846 GPSPG
+1846 
-1851 DYVTQAAP
+1851 
-1859 GGQPQQQPPQQPTQA
+1859 
-1874 PPQAQYAPP
+1874 
-1883 PYATQG
+1883 
-1889 PPPQPP
+1889 
-1895 QAAPYMQG
+1895 
-1903 PVPTPSA
+1903 
-1910 YLPAPQ
+1910 
-1916 PANVSTV
+1916 
-1923 PQPPTGVP
+1923 
-1931 GGAPPPPM
+1931 
-1939 NFVPALGPPPTA
+1939 
-1951 PAPPGVSPGQYPGPA
+1951 
-1966 AYATGFQTG
+1966 
-1975 YAPAVGVV
+1975 
-1983 PQAVP
+1983 
-1988 GGPPPPSVVTG
+1988 
-1999 PGGPPPTALYQPSGG
+1999 
-2014 ITYYAP
+2014 
-2020 QTQTQAPR
+2020 
-2028 PLPTGRRP
+2028 
-2036 TAAIPILA
+2036 
-2044 PPERK
+2044 
-2049 PAVTSTTTPSTAT
+2049 
-2062 NKTSSTRPAT
+2062 
-2072 TTAGDTNESPA
+2072 
-2083 ADASTGAASSVVD
+2083 
-2096 ASTPSGTTATVDSGE
+2096 
-2111 NIDHILDNMFVQRPQ
+2111 
-2126 YQPPS
+2126 
-2131 RKSPS
+2131 
-2136 PALAPSA
+2136 
-2143 ATQQP
+2143 
-2148 QSQAAGNETANGA
+2148 
-2161 TELRTDGG
+2161 
-2169 SAVVDGQD
+2169 
-2177 SMDNI
+2177 
-2182 GESVKKMSIQDT
+2182 
-2194 DKLSI
+2194 
-2199 AGSLAAVD
+2199 
-2207 SKELVAGG
+2207 
-2215 GVIDTNTTSQPVE
+2215 

>member
-48 VIVLFSL
+48 VIVSFSL

-67 NKRKIRNATTST
+67 NKRKIRNATAST
-79 TGPPGAQDAETG
+79 TGPPGSQDAEA
-91 PNAPGSTSGSLE
+91 APDSTSGSLE

-112 NAANG
+112 TAANG
-117 SGVAGRTEEPDGRP
+117 PGGGIGGRTDDTAERTGS
-131 GAGSRKSEYSRYIV
+131 GASRTSEYSRYIV
-145 LALHVTQLGVLWRY
+145 LALHFTQLGVLWRY

-456 CLAGHDNGIDGMG
+456 CLAGHENGMDGVGMN
-469 ISGGGGYKGAGGIGG
+469 GGGGGCKAGGGMGG
-484 GLSGMNGVGGQKYPH
+484 GLGGGGMNGGGGQKYPH

-506 CRFSNPQKLQEKKQ
+506 CRFSNPVNAATKRKKKKPTTFVPPPNLAIASQNSTGAGGGINDHPNVTSQFLQHQAHQQQQQAQQQQQQQLQHHQHAQYLQQQPLISHQQQQQAQQQLQHQQQQQQYMGPMAIPFWRRPLPRSHTGGSSENEGSSVGSRVNIQQKLQEKKQ

-634 NLKGGAA
+634 NLKSATGGTS
-641 GGPAGGMVDAG
+641 GLVDTG

-658 PVGPVVGTGNRNMSP
+658 PAVGPVVGAGNRNMSP

-733 ASGNGGVRA
+733 ANGGNGGGGSGVRA

-815 VPSGSASGSAN
+815 VQSGSASGSAN

-852 AGGSSSGVG
+852 GGSSGGTVG
-861 SGGAA
+861 AGGAT

-1021 TNLTNGH
+1021 TNLSNGH
-1028 HGPVLQQQQ
+1028 HVSPLQQQQ
-1037 QQSHHLQ
+1037 HQPHPQ
-1044 QPLPRQRL
+1044 QPLPRQRM
-1052 NNLNKSVAQTQPPI
+1052 NNLNKSVAPNQPSI
-1066 SSASMALMYAGGS
+1066 SASMAMMYAGGS
-1079 GGSPSGT
+1079 GGQSPSGT
-1086 LLLANGQ
+1086 MLHANGQ
-1093 TIPPVNSCRQT
+1093 AIPPVTTSRQT

-1109 QNLHQQLPHASVPLA
+1109 QNLHQPPLPQHAAVALA

-1131 GGDRS
+1131 SGDRS

-1141 ALLSGSDGS
+1141 AALLSGSDGS
-1150 PVGLVSKPGAV
+1150 PVGMPGKPGAV

-1174 AGLPPYHPGS
+1174 AALPPYHAGG
-1184 AGNGAVTRPTRFRMY
+1184 AVGNGGGVARPTRFRMY
-1199 GTKNGMNTKEA
+1199 GTKNGMVRHETK
-1210 NQEDTSQQSGLATVE
+1210 L
-1225 SEYDTASDSPSDGGE
+1225 
-1240 EEDEEEDYEEEE
+1240 
-1252 SGGEEE
+1252 
-1258 EDEDDDEGTDEEDDG
+1258 
-1273 TEEEDDEDDVIEVLE
+1273 
-1288 RQSGDGQ
+1288 
-1295 EQDAD
+1295 
-1300 SRRKVDDDED
+1300 
-1310 RSNPQYIPKKGTFY
+1310 
-1324 EHDDRTAEDD
+1324 
-1334 LNDSGLD
+1334 
-1341 GDGDQRSKR
+1341 
-1350 NDDGLGDGLGDS
+1350 
-1362 HGGGG
+1362 
-1367 GGPGSGGGGGGGGLG
+1367 
-1382 APGMY
+1382 
-1387 GGERRGS
+1387 
-1394 EKGGSG
+1394 
-1400 VGAKGTK
+1400 
-1407 KWQASTD
+1407 
-1414 RWTHDRFDES
+1414 
-1424 EQAPKSQAELVF
+1424 
-1436 AYGYD
+1436 
-1441 IRSEDGPPKARRK
+1441 
-1454 RRYARGPNRYTRN
+1454 
-1467 WEDEDAYQKSSNAE
+1467 
-1481 HHQRHKKVPRP
+1481 
-1492 EEFPELAGANGKSG
+1492 
-1506 RATGRGRNGQKSGS
+1506 
-1520 STTGGPDQRR
+1520 
-1530 QSGATDAGRNKSSDV
+1530 
-1545 RRSAGQDRSMGRSE
+1545 
-1559 RVRSGDWSGG
+1559 
-1569 AGGGDRA
+1569 
-1576 REPDRGADWDRS
+1576 
-1588 EYGGG
+1588 
-1593 GSLRYRNEDR
+1593 
-1603 GSRNNY
+1603 
-1609 HNKENKLSGPRN
+1609 
-1621 SKEKDYKVINSLQ
+1621 
-1634 FKNQARNKTMEGGSG
+1634 
-1649 GNGGG
+1649 
-1654 APVTGPIPG
+1654 
-1663 SGPGSGLSDGN
+1663 
-1674 PGGAPMMHSSSAGA
+1674 
-1688 LSGSSNSN
+1688 
-1696 KMNNHGTVQQ
+1696 
-1706 HSGGSSTN
+1706 
-1714 AGGVSNERIHHSES
+1714 
-1728 NQQQGRMVNVVTT
+1728 
-1741 SASLGSVPSAGSQQ
+1741 
-1755 HYGHHASSMGQMQQH
+1755 
-1770 SHQQPQQPTQ
+1770 
-1780 KLKQGYLEEDHSKY
+1780 
-1794 AVPLYAGSSPMD
+1794 
-1806 RMQPNQPPP
+1806 
-1815 PAQGGPGG
+1815 
-1823 QNPPQVQ
+1823 
-1830 YHQATT
+1830 
-1836 LYYTAAGAAG
+1836 
-1846 GPSPG
+1846 
-1851 DYVTQAAP
+1851 
-1859 GGQPQQQPPQQPTQA
+1859 
-1874 PPQAQYAPP
+1874 
-1883 PYATQG
+1883 
-1889 PPPQPP
+1889 
-1895 QAAPYMQG
+1895 
-1903 PVPTPSA
+1903 
-1910 YLPAPQ
+1910 
-1916 PANVSTV
+1916 
-1923 PQPPTGVP
+1923 
-1931 GGAPPPPM
+1931 
-1939 NFVPALGPPPTA
+1939 
-1951 PAPPGVSPGQYPGPA
+1951 
-1966 AYATGFQTG
+1966 
-1975 YAPAVGVV
+1975 
-1983 PQAVP
+1983 
-1988 GGPPPPSVVTG
+1988 
-1999 PGGPPPTALYQPSGG
+1999 
-2014 ITYYAP
+2014 
-2020 QTQTQAPR
+2020 
-2028 PLPTGRRP
+2028 
-2036 TAAIPILA
+2036 
-2044 PPERK
+2044 
-2049 PAVTSTTTPSTAT
+2049 
-2062 NKTSSTRPAT
+2062 
-2072 TTAGDTNESPA
+2072 
-2083 ADASTGAASSVVD
+2083 
-2096 ASTPSGTTATVDSGE
+2096 
-2111 NIDHILDNMFVQRPQ
+2111 
-2126 YQPPS
+2126 
-2131 RKSPS
+2131 
-2136 PALAPSA
+2136 
-2143 ATQQP
+2143 
-2148 QSQAAGNETANGA
+2148 
-2161 TELRTDGG
+2161 
-2169 SAVVDGQD
+2169 
-2177 SMDNI
+2177 
-2182 GESVKKMSIQDT
+2182 
-2194 DKLSI
+2194 
-2199 AGSLAAVD
+2199 
-2207 SKELVAGG
+2207 
-2215 GVIDTNTTSQPVE
+2215 